1 MISKGAIKWFVRL
14 KEPRT
19 IESLISEI
27 YGEATWFGCLFEREV
42 ADLLSFYELTKSFR
56 EFNTED
62 WTLNQLIKEVE
73 KRQFLPD
80 EQLSALRDAK
90 EARNELVHRL
100 IAKRLVI
107 SRADQEMFLAEID
120 ALYFRVWNG
129 HRLASRL
136 KGQFASKVGITD
148 AKIQKTLNRLK
159 DEAKIEDENIRR
171 LIGDEPD
178 EA

>member
-1 MISKGAIKWFVRL
+1 MSSKGAIKWLARL
-14 KEPRT
+14 KKPRT
-19 IESLISEI
+19 IESLIAEI
-27 YGEATWFGCLFEREV
+27 YGEATWYGCLFEREV
-42 ADLLSFYELTKSFR
+42 ADLLNFYEVTKSLR

-73 KRQFLPD
+73 KRQFLPE
-80 EQLSALRDAK
+80 EQLSTLRAAK

-107 SRADQEMFLAEID
+107 SRADQEMFLTEID
-120 ALYFRVWNG
+120 ALYFRVWSG

-136 KGQFASKVGITD
+136 KMQLASELGITD
-148 AKIQKTLNRLK
+148 TKIQKKVNRLI

-171 LIGDEPD
+171 LIGDEPN
-178 EA
+178 ET